1 MDDVLFGRVID
12 APLDEHGEQQAD
24 AIAARLAREGELLIE
39 ASPRRRTQQT
49 ARAIAKST
57 HAELLTAPDL
67 DEIDFGRW
75 SGQRFAVLAE
85 DPQWRKW
92 NERRDVAC
100 TPAGDSITNVQ
111 ARIARHLHRMQA
123 AFPSRTIAIVTHAE
137 VIRSA
142 LLWILEM
149 PQKAYHKLEISPCSI
164 TTLCYRNGNYI
175 VQSVNERTLQ

>member
-1 MDDVLFGRVID
+1 MDDVLFGRIVD
-12 APLDEHGEQQAD
+12 APLDEHGERQAE
-24 AIAARLAREGELLIE
+24 AVAARLAREGEMLIE

-49 ARAIAKST
+49 AHAIAQST
-57 HAELLTAPDL
+57 HAAVLTAPDL

-75 SGQRFAVLAE
+75 SGQRFVSLAD

-100 TPAGDSITNVQ
+100 TPAGDSISNVQ
-111 ARIARHLHRMQA
+111 SRVARHLHRMQA

-142 LLWILEM
+142 LLWVLQM
-149 PQKAYHKLEISPCSI
+149 PATAYQKLEISPSSI
-164 TTLCYRNGNYI
+164 TTLCFRNGDYT